1 MIATAIAVPSETTRV
16 IPDVAFADF
25 MCLSCPKPLV

>member
-1 MIATAIAVPSETTRV
+1 VPSETTRV